1 MFSLKGKGDREQLGV
16 NIRHC
21 SDSKRENVLWIKCS
35 VESNKLESPSFTLIG
50 FSTILL
56 AFVYSLS
63 YFITRPFQINDN
75 NLFEKAK
82 NDVPPQR
89 SQAPKMSL

>member
-1 MFSLKGKGDREQLGV
+1 MSIQDIARTQK
-16 NIRHC
+16 
-21 SDSKRENVLWIKCS
+21 ENMCLWIKCS
-35 VESNKLESPSFTLIG
+35 VESNTIESLRFRLIG

-63 YFITRPFQINDN
+63 YFITRPFQINGN

-82 NDVPPQR
+82 NDEPPQR